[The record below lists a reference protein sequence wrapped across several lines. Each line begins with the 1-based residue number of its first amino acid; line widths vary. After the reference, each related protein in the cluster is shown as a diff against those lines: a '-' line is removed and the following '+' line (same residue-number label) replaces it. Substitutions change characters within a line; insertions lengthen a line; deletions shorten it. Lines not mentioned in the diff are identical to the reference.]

1 MVALDKDQGKSRKVR
16 SLLSRL
22 SLSYIALLMTI
33 SCAGGST
40 YCSVAALSLIDRLS
54 DLPER
59 SKLEHWLVSRQQSFH
74 GGFNGRVEKLEDVC
88 YSFWC
93 GASLQILGIHHLVS
107 IPHDAQWLLSCQT
120 SIGGI
125 SKTPDDHPDVM
136 HSYLA
141 LAALSLHA
149 QEEQQGGKEAIQGW
163 IKPIDARLNLSLDSL
178 DWLRRHL

>member
-1 MVALDKDQGKSRKVR
+1 
-16 SLLSRL
+16 
-22 SLSYIALLMTI
+22 
-33 SCAGGST
+33 
-40 YCSVAALSLIDRLS
+40 VAALSLCDKLSGLS
-54 DLPER
+54 DR
-59 SKLEHWLVSRQQSFH
+59 SKLEHWLVSRQQYLQ
-74 GGFNGRVEKLEDVC
+74 GGFNGRIEKLEDVC

-93 GASLQILGIHHLVS
+93 GASLQVLGIHHLTS
-107 IPHDAQWLLSCQT
+107 IPHDVQWLLSCQT

-149 QEEQQGGKEAIQGW
+149 QEDEQDGETAIRGL

-178 DWLRRHL
+178 DWLRRHLY